1 MTIVCGND
9 KISLSEITHV
19 TTTKISHQRLQ
30 ELEEQH
36 NGAYLTNSFGN
47 ELSAELEIVINKY
60 WYEIGIILRK
70 HYGPRWNYAPRKK
83 SSFKIE
89 KILSNGDANIVWQY
103 HIEVGEQADGST
115 IYGNNQSTISL
126 KDDIVPALRVL
137 ANTPPIRK
145 KQKVG
150 SFLGFM
156 VALALDPSDTIY
168 HDDRKDT
175 PTEMPQETANILKK
189 YESILAAIDKR
200 EKERVDFLEQY
211 SGKSIL
217 IISTQD
223 RQYVYL
229 EGYCGFDI
237 FKKETEIQKHRNSI
251 NRGEQTVEYAL
262 KWANA
267 VNCNHMVTIKGDCES
282 KYRYDCIV
290 LNNPDFI
297 NDPQEYDH
305 ILVCSAGIVLIETKN
320 WKGYVEIRPDGKW
333 IRKTEVDSPAAGIE
347 SPKFQMRRH
356 EAMMKSILPNVPVHS
371 LLCFSNVSIVID
383 GKENFCDYP
392 ILTIEQLEETLSAL
406 CNKGTYAQED
416 IDRMVAT
423 IEAHKVYK
431 PNNA

>member
-175 PTEMPQETANILKK
+175 PTE
-189 YESILAAIDKR
+189 
-200 EKERVDFLEQY
+200 
-211 SGKSIL
+211 
-217 IISTQD
+217 
-223 RQYVYL
+223 
-229 EGYCGFDI
+229 
-237 FKKETEIQKHRNSI
+237 
-251 NRGEQTVEYAL
+251 
-262 KWANA
+262 
-267 VNCNHMVTIKGDCES
+267 
-282 KYRYDCIV
+282 
-290 LNNPDFI
+290 
-297 NDPQEYDH
+297 
-305 ILVCSAGIVLIETKN
+305 
-320 WKGYVEIRPDGKW
+320 
-333 IRKTEVDSPAAGIE
+333 
-347 SPKFQMRRH
+347 
-356 EAMMKSILPNVPVHS
+356 
-371 LLCFSNVSIVID
+371 
-383 GKENFCDYP
+383 
-392 ILTIEQLEETLSAL
+392 
-406 CNKGTYAQED
+406 TYAQED